1 MRTDAKP
8 AHSSWFCNN
17 FSCDHLINAYF
28 FFFFLFID
36 AQSGMVHRGPVKNR
50 SCTDIFC
57 LVIFIAF
64 LVGWGIIGFYG
75 NKQKS
80 NKCDALFKLTYKNLK
95 SPHVMRSSGLLLF
108 SGKSDIV
115 VVVVAFYVLCALK
128 KRRSDRYFYLCGC
141 QDSRWAIR
149 NASSIPLTAT
159 EKHVVLTRQSRI
171 SRTYSILIWLVA
183 PILRSS

>member
-1 MRTDAKP
+1 
-8 AHSSWFCNN
+8 
-17 FSCDHLINAYF
+17 LINAYF

-108 SGKSDIV
+108 SRKSDIV

-159 EKHVVLTRQSRI
+159 GKHVVLTRQSRI
-171 SRTYSILIWLVA
+171 SRTYSILI
-183 PILRSS
+183 